1 MAKMKRE
8 KRKNHAPRLSQLH
21 CSTLHAPL
29 PLSMGN
35 AQSKGLHQMLEKLD
49 FLAYQAA
56 LSEAGYNNL
65 NDIMED
71 FLTTPDDFKNDLITQ
86 VGMKSFHARQL
97 ITRLQSLRSADGEM
111 KESGELAVGTASSAD
126 HPAGETKTSSK
137 NPETHL
143 KKHPCSTTVEQH
155 KMTEALELK
164 EDGNKAFKA
173 GNIHT
178 ALGAYSYSLKK
189 LEAAAN
195 SDDASQKRLCS
206 KILSNRALCWA
217 KIGEHNK
224 SLTDAESA
232 IACDSSFAKGYL
244 RKAQALLALKR
255 PKEAIAA
262 TLALSEMDKDKKI
275 TKSVMQLT
283 KKCNHMIT
291 LMITPRAAAKNG
303 IELSEEVFEA
313 VRKAEEV
320 ARRIEREMM
329 GIETHSSVESDE
341 FTTQLREKLERSRK
355 RLEKFAAY
363 KV

>member
-1 MAKMKRE
+1 
-8 KRKNHAPRLSQLH
+8 
-21 CSTLHAPL
+21 
-29 PLSMGN
+29 
-35 AQSKGLHQMLEKLD
+35 
-49 FLAYQAA
+49 
-56 LSEAGYNNL
+56 
-65 NDIMED
+65 
-71 FLTTPDDFKNDLITQ
+71 
-86 VGMKSFHARQL
+86 
-97 ITRLQSLRSADGEM
+97 
-111 KESGELAVGTASSAD
+111 
-126 HPAGETKTSSK
+126 
-137 NPETHL
+137 
-143 KKHPCSTTVEQH
+143 
-155 KMTEALELK
+155 MTEALKLK
-164 EDGNKAFKA
+164 EAGNKAFKA
-173 GNIHT
+173 GNIQA
-178 ALGAYSYSLKK
+178 ALGAYSYSLEK

-195 SDDASQKRLCS
+195 SDDTSQKRLRS
-206 KILSNRALCWA
+206 EILSNRALCWA

-262 TLALSEMDKDKKI
+262 ALALSEMDKDKKI

-283 KKCNHMIT
+283 KKCNK
-291 LMITPRAAAKNG
+291 MITPLAAAKNG